1 MANKNNQWLID
12 RYYKALTQLGKTV
25 AQNETLDS
33 YRSKWKALDKEYK
46 ARGEKRPSLKEAS
59 AEFDYDKTPRDE
71 NMNTSPAN
79 VDLDEELA
87 KATLD
92 TFESDIDTIYR
103 ETIDFIAYNTRKGV
117 SHDEGKLASI
127 ADARRS
133 DIDASYFRLKEK
145 FENMRQDIPSAILA
159 QAISDNVELDY
170 IISVTLIPPSDIQ
183 LEFDKTLAELEA
195 LAVQIEAR
203 ATELAE
209 QAEREYLGE

>member
-33 YRSKWKALDKEYK
+33 YRSKWKALDKEFK

-59 AEFDYDKTPRDE
+59 AEFDYDKTPRDN

-79 VDLDEELA
+79 VDLDEALA
-87 KATLD
+87 NEKLD
-92 TFESDIDTIYR
+92 TFASDIDDIYND
-103 ETIDFIAYNTRKGV
+103 TIDFIAYNTRKGV
-117 SHDEGKLASI
+117 THDEGKLASI

-133 DIDASYFRLKEK
+133 EIDASYLRLKEK
-145 FENMRQDIPSAILA
+145 FETMRQDIPAPILA

-170 IISVTLIPPSDIQ
+170 IISVTLMPPSDIQ
-183 LEFDKTLAELEA
+183 LEFEKTLAELEA
-195 LAVQIEAR
+195 LAIQIEERAR
-203 ATELAE
+203 EL
-209 QAEREYLGE
+209 AEREYYGE